1 MDFAQALT
9 SLYPGCAWELHGSGS
24 EYEGLIWKD
33 ENVPK
38 PSVEELTAEC
48 EKINRERPLMELR
61 KKRNRVL
68 EQTDRY
74 AIVDFPYATE
84 EDRQSRL
91 TQRQTLRDL
100 PTLVTPLEGGSMK
113 LWVTNENGSLQDGD
127 GLVISSNVE
136 GYFTKGEPS
145 VVTVR
150 DACDF
155 SASTTET
162 YYSNIVSVTRSNV
175 VVTSETEEPGYVEN
189 CYWTSNTISHYEG
202 NAVSHYSNVVI
213 YDGVSVYTNV
223 QVGEYSNLAT
233 DIQEGYTAV
242 VVSNVSPVE
251 IEGYEPVIVY
261 SNVSSDRY
269 DANVHVDYTKVIT
282 HYSNISVVAE
292 VAYSNITAGQ
302 YANLNTEYVVTPGY
316 TSFFH
321 EVSNTSIRVE
331 QYAALTPQQR
341 EEYAVQ
347 TVAPVTSNL
356 QTHYTAQTREVPHA
370 IRELDGGIRA
380 QYVLCQL
387 P

>member
-1 MDFAQALT
+1 MDIPVILSNYYRGQVWTLN
-9 SLYPGCAWELHGSGS
+9 GEK
-24 EYEGLIWKD
+24 YEGLTWSD
-33 ENVPK
+33 ENTLPK
-38 PSVEELTAEC
+38 PTLEELISKYEEHRAAQ
-48 EKINRERPLMELR
+48 PLKKLR
-61 KKRNRVL
+61 DKRNQVL

-74 AIVDFPYATE
+74 VTIDYPHATDE
-84 EDRQSRL
+84 EKQKRL
-91 TQRQTLRDL
+91 VQRQTLRDL
-100 PTLVTPLEGGSMK
+100 PTLVTPIEDGSMK

-189 CYWTSNTISHYEG
+189 CYWTSSSISHYEG

-233 DIQEGYTAV
+233 EIQEGYTAV

-269 DANVHVDYTKVIT
+269 DANVHTEYTKVIT
-282 HYSNISVVAE
+282 HYSNISVVEE
-292 VAYSNITAGQ
+292 VAYSNITDAE

-331 QYAALTPQQR
+331 QYAALTTQQR

-356 QTHYTAQTREVPHA
+356 QTHYTAQTREIPHA